1 VYDINGKLLKN
12 ETCKNTQETTMDLSQ
27 FSSGVYLLKITDS
40 ENRVVTQKITKQ

>member
-1 VYDINGKLLKN
+1 VYNINGQLVKT
-12 ETCKNTQETTMDLSQ
+12 ETYGNTQEPNMDLSQ